1 MTIASEITRLENA
14 KASIKQAI
22 GGKGVSVPTSAKIDT
37 YDTYISQIE
46 TGGGGGGGSA
56 SYFYVTAAERGNEAY
71 SGIETIIIAGFTAPS
86 DEMQPDWRAYN
97 GTYTV
102 TPETAASPIKQKIFL
117 SQDGT
122 KKYFYYT
129 SEWDSSGWAFG
140 NATSNSFVGICTQDT
155 TNPPSGSVKYKDEMW
170 NEQTA
175 NVTVNSASHPFK
187 NNSISGH
194 IATYDDNGNLSLEAA
209 TTIVTN
215 VKMTLKDSIEVNV
228 WPLIGSSSYN
238 SGYVY
243 EPKINP
249 GCLYNFTGGQISSGI
264 EPIPYQADIPNAA
277 DVPYLNDVRAYWA
290 TSSVTS
296 YSSNIG
302 DVRLVANGDG
312 RPSQG
317 SEGRWKYWTLNGVCL
332 SGDFKDWKTVCFAF
346 NPDAEQAND
355 FTFLLYLVGKEVL
368 QNYQKFGFN
377 GLVHT
382 LTPNKWHFASVSYW
396 PDGLQEMWIDGKLWL
411 GQRQND
417 SISTEINYFALGGF
431 YTQYERRWRGKISN
445 ISFYNRCFSEAEHA
459 KAMLKLYAAYAMRS
473 I

>member
-1 MTIASEITRLENA
+1 MTIASEITRISNA
-14 KASIKQAI
+14 KTSIKSAI
-22 GGKGVSVPTSAKIDT
+22 GDKGVSVPASAKIDA
-37 YDTYISQIE
+37 YPSYIAQIE
-46 TGGGGGGGSA
+46 TGGGGGGSA

-71 SGIETIIIAGFTAPS
+71 SGIETIIIAGFAAPS

-102 TPETAASPIKQKIFL
+102 TPETAAKPIKEKIFL

-140 NATSNSFVGICTQDT
+140 NASSNYYTGICTQDT
-155 TNPPSGSVKYKDEMW
+155 TNPPSGSVTYKDEMW

-215 VKMTLKDSIEVNV
+215 VKMTLKDSLEANV
-228 WPLIGSSSYN
+228 WPLIGSPSYN
-238 SGYVY
+238 SGCIY

-249 GCLYNFTGGQISSGI
+249 GCLYNFTGGQLSSGI
-264 EPIPYQADIPNAA
+264 EPIPYQADIPNASDA
-277 DVPYLNDVRAYWA
+277 LYMNDVRAYWA

-296 YSSNIG
+296 YNSNIG
-302 DVRLVANGDG
+302 GVSLVTNGG
-312 RPSQG
+312 NNPSQG
-317 SEGRWKYWTLNGVCL
+317 SEGRWKYWTLNTVCL
-332 SGDFKDWKTVCFAF
+332 SGDFKDWRTVCFAF
-346 NPDAEQAND
+346 NPDSEQNND
-355 FTFLLYLVGKEVL
+355 FTFPLYAPARVVL
-368 QNYQKFGFN
+368 QNYQKFGVQE
-377 GLVHT
+377 LT
-382 LTPNKWHFASVSYW
+382 YKITPNIWHFCSVSFW
-396 PDGLQEMWIDGKLWL
+396 PDGLQEMWLDGKLWL
-411 GQRQND
+411 AQRPSNA
-417 SISTEINYFALGGF
+417 SNEISYFALGGF
-431 YTQYERRWRGKISN
+431 YSQYERRWKGKISN